1 MKVGDSLRIEPSFGL
16 SKSGI
21 VCPFGFLIETHTACS
36 SL

>member
-16 SKSGI
+16 SKSGK
-21 VCPFGFLIETHTACS
+21 VCPFVFVIETHAACS